1 MNIYRTNQF
10 KTITKNIP
18 SKVEYGEV
26 TTNKYGGRNC
36 KVKYEGKDFLLQ
48 TPRMRLPYG
57 LSVYQDPEDKSKP
70 PRYSLDFSFSG
81 YELDEDGNPGQQK
94 IRDFYELC
102 QGFEERL
109 VQEAFKNSSSWLN
122 MEEANEGVAR
132 ALTRDLLRFSKDKE
146 TKKKTTKW
154 PPTLKAKVGF
164 WEGKF
169 TVKAYDEDKNLID
182 DLSTFVVKGTE
193 AVAILKLYQVNF
205 ASGKV
210 GYDFRVQQV
219 RLYRPAGIGA
229 YAFEDDSDDE
239 QPVRTIVR
247 QEADEDIEKSEKS
260 SNKVED
266 SSSEEEEEEDDDEL
280 DVESEEEVEEVKTKK
295 KRGRKKK
302 KLINY

>member
-18 SKVEYGEV
+18 TKVEYGEV

-36 KVKYEGKDFLLQ
+36 KVKYDGKDFLLQ

-94 IRDFYELC
+94 IRDFYDLC
-102 QGFEERL
+102 HGLEERL
-109 VQEAFKNSSSWLN
+109 VTEAYKNSSTWLN
-122 MEEANEGVAR
+122 MDEANEGVAR

-146 TKKKTTKW
+146 TKKKSTKW

-239 QPVRTIVR
+239 KPVRTVVR
-247 QEADEDIEKSEKS
+247 QEADDDDDDDDVKSS

-266 SSSEEEEEEDDDEL
+266 SSSDEDDEDEDDEL
-280 DVESEEEVEEVKTKK
+280 DVESEEEEVEEVKPKK

-302 KLINY
+302 N